1 MAEQNEQK
9 SSVGKALHLMNSF
22 SDRHFY
28 LTLEEVAEQSA
39 VPKTTAFRL
48 LASLEEYGYIR
59 KTIKEGK
66 TYYSL
71 GYAFLTKGN
80 MVAKHLDIRELARDE
95 MRELRDRSDLTVQL
109 AIQDG
114 MHALYVEQFESW
126 SPIRVF
132 PSIGRRVPLYSAA
145 CPRALLAY
153 LPEAEQEKMIG
164 QFNYQEITP
173 NTLRNEKALKEHLR
187 EIRNKGYSMSKG
199 ELTPG
204 TMALAVPIMNP
215 ATNEVIASLSIIGLD
230 SHFTDHLQEYV
241 QMLKESSQQISTKLA
256 P

>member
-1 MAEQNEQK
+1 MAEHNEHK
-9 SSVGKALHLMNSF
+9 SSVEKALHLLNSF
-22 SDRHFY
+22 SDRHFF
-28 LTLEEVAEQSA
+28 LTLEEIAEQSA

-48 LASLEEYGYIR
+48 LAFLEEYGYVR

-66 TYYSL
+66 IYYSL

-80 MVAKHLDIRELARDE
+80 MVSKHLDIRELARDE
-95 MRELRDRSDLTVQL
+95 MRALRDKSDLTVQL

-114 MHALYVEQFESW
+114 AYALYVEQFESW

-153 LPEAEQEKMIG
+153 LSEAEQASIIG
-164 QFNYQEITP
+164 QFNYQEF
-173 NTLRNEKALKEHLR
+173 TLKTIRDEGVLKDLLQ
-187 EIRNKGYSMSKG
+187 EIRNNGFSMSSG

-204 TMALAVPIMNP
+204 TMALAVPIISP
-215 ATNEVIASLSIIGLD
+215 ATNEVIASLSVIGLD
-230 SHFTDHLQEYV
+230 SHFTDHIQEYV
-241 QMLKESSQQISTKLA
+241 QMLKESAQQISDKLA
-256 P
+256 A